1 MSFVDRQLQDDEDLV
16 MFVRHY
22 PASYLLKGVVLFLYF
37 LLPFFFLFPLW
48 DAGMIGRIVF
58 GLLLV
63 SALLL
68 VTRFWAV
75 VYFNSLIITD
85 RRIIEIQ
92 QKGLFEQHV
101 SEVQYEKIQ
110 NISYA
115 KKGLLQM
122 ILGFGSVFVHS
133 SSQAKPIEIKHV
145 HNPRGVREMIVQ
157 LMDERSELSR
167 KGLERSFEDITEDG
181 EDLDG
186 EHRTD
191 AQNDQGE
198 LEEDD
203 ADDGVVVVEVD
214 ERK

>member
-1 MSFVDRQLQDDEDLV
+1 

-22 PASYLLKGVVLFLYF
+22 PASYLLKGIVLFLYF

-68 VTRFWAV
+68 VARFWAV

-85 RRIIEIQ
+85 RRIIEIR
-92 QKGLFEQHV
+92 QKGLFDQHV

-122 ILGFGSVFVHS
+122 MLGFGSVFVHS

-145 HNPRGVREMIVQ
+145 HNPRGVREMIVR
-157 LMDERSELSR
+157 LMDERAEAARSGADRVFGDASVKSE
-167 KGLERSFEDITEDG
+167 
-181 EDLDG
+181 
-186 EHRTD
+186 
-191 AQNDQGE
+191 
-198 LEEDD
+198 EEDEPEVATD
-203 ADDGVVVVEVD
+203 DEDDDGVVVVEVD
-214 ERK
+214 ERE